1 MQPRECL
8 GKGWLVGNTG
18 DTAPTVINISGP
30 ERPGLARV
38 EKGCLGGTIFRFT
51 HISILNCST
60 VSSLYFQKRLEAE
73 RFRDAPSQKFVKN
86 INRDLFFLC
95 VIEENCIL
103 LFGAEKFSLS

>member
-38 EKGCLGGTIFRFT
+38 EKGCLGGTIFRFP

-60 VSSLYFQKRLEAE
+60 VSSLYFQKRQEAE
-73 RFRDAPSQKFVKN
+73 RFRDAASQMAVCEFVKN
-86 INRDLFFLC
+86 IIRNSDFLVFIIITI
-95 VIEENCIL
+95 VIVAN
-103 LFGAEKFSLS
+103 